1 MPTNTDKTYFKI
13 RSFAR
18 NLVLNI
24 LGSFSKPQAGVHILN
39 GHRILNEAEP
49 ERFAPYCKSSRSM

>member
-1 MPTNTDKTYFKI
+1 MPTNTDSTYFKI

-18 NLVLNI
+18 NFALNI

-49 ERFAPYCKSSRSM
+49 ETFRALLQEL